1 LSVLYGT
8 QKRLSD
14 KISLYINRGF
24 IKACFEQTLKIG
36 DPMVSGKISSK
47 IAAKEE
53 LRSILPKIDIIFESE
68 PAVLR
73 INTEPVLIAGDIHG
87 DLQALEFIIRMRKE
101 ANCKNI
107 LFLGDY
113 VDRGLQGIEV
123 LLRLF
128 QLKIEDPENILL
140 LRGNH
145 ESVEMNL
152 YYGFFEEIE
161 YDRDFL
167 LRISQT
173 YDKMPLAAVLSENTF
188 CVHGGINGNESMNN
202 IKKEEPFPYLWNDPS
217 TLPGLTS
224 STRGSTVKEFGPDI
238 VDGFLKINN
247 LKRIVRGHTALETGY
262 KWWFDGKLLSLFSC
276 PDYVGFRNDAAFAVF
291 EKDELNIFVFGTS
304 EAIGEGGPHKD
315 EI

>member
-1 LSVLYGT
+1 MT
-8 QKRLSD
+8 
-14 KISLYINRGF
+14 
-24 IKACFEQTLKIG
+24 IG
-36 DPMVSGKISSK
+36 DSVVSGEISSK

-53 LRSILPKIDIIFESE
+53 LCSILSKIDIIFESE

-73 INTEPVLIAGDIHG
+73 INTEPVLIVGDIHS
-87 DLQALEFIIRMRKE
+87 DLQALEFLIRVRE
-101 ANCKNI
+101 EVNCKNI

-128 QLKIEDPENILL
+128 QLKIEDPEDIFL

-173 YDKMPLAAVLSENTF
+173 YDKMPLAAVLSGNIF
-188 CVHGGINGNESMNN
+188 CVHGGISGNES
-202 IKKEEPFPYLWNDPS
+202 IEIIRKEEPFPYLWNDPS
-217 TLPGLTS
+217 TRPGLTR

-238 VDGFLKINN
+238 VDGFLKNNN
-247 LKRIVRGHTALETGY
+247 LKRIVRGHTALKTGY
-262 KWWFDGKLLSLFSC
+262 EWWFDGKLLSLFSC
-276 PDYVGFRNDAAFAVF
+276 PDYVGLGNDAAFAVF
-291 EKDELNIFVFGTS
+291 EKDELNLFVFGTS
-304 EAIGEGGPHKD
+304 EDISRDKRLEVRK
-315 EI
+315 